1 MRRKYVDHYSGIGG
15 QAVIEGIMMK
25 NKDMYSVAVRT
36 ENGDINVTV
45 EQYDSIAPAPVL
57 NRIPFVR
64 GIFNFLDSLI
74 LGTRTLNY
82 SASFYEEEDP
92 GRRGKETTEAAGK
105 FVSVITVIF
114 SLAIAI
120 ALFML
125 LPYFLSQLVRRW
137 IVNETVIAVIEGLI
151 RIAIFVLYLVLI
163 SALKD
168 IKRVFM
174 YHGAEHKCINCLE
187 HGLPLTIENVAG
199 SSRQH
204 KRCGTSFLF
213 FVVFISV
220 ILFVFIRTTDPVM
233 RIVLRVLL
241 IPVIAGISYEII
253 RLAGRTNNPVISL
266 LSAPGLML
274 QKLTTREPDAS
285 MIEVA
290 IVAVDSVFDWKGYLL
305 NEFGYDVNAMH
316 GSDVKPGYEP
326 EGNIQYEPA
335 GDPPYGPEGDS
346 PYDYEGNAPYVPV
359 GNIPYGPEGNIQYGY
374 NGNVPYE
381 PEGNAPY
388 IPDGNVPYG
397 PDGNVPYVPDGNA
410 AYMPEGNTQYVP
422 DGNNPYG
429 YDQPSDHGNY

>member
-1 MRRKYVDHYSGIGG
+1 MSRKYKDHYSGIGG

-45 EQYDSIAPAPVL
+45 EQYDSIAPSPVL
-57 NRIPFVR
+57 NRIPFIR
-64 GIFNFLDSLI
+64 GIFNFVDSLI

-82 SASFYEEEDP
+82 SVSFYEEEEP

-114 SLAIAI
+114 SLVIAI

-137 IVNETVIAVIEGLI
+137 LVNETVIAVIEGLI
-151 RIAIFVLYLVLI
+151 RIAIFVIYLVSI

-168 IKRVFM
+168 IRRVFM

-220 ILFVFIRTTDPVM
+220 VLFVFIRTSDPVM

-253 RLAGRTNNPVISL
+253 RLAGRTNNPLINL
-266 LSAPGLML
+266 LSSPGLML

-316 GSDVKPGYEP
+316 EYNSNTRYEQEP
-326 EGNIQYEPA
+326 ELNI
-335 GDPPYGPEGDS
+335 
-346 PYDYEGNAPYVPV
+346 
-359 GNIPYGPEGNIQYGY
+359 
-374 NGNVPYE
+374 PYE
-381 PEGNAPY
+381 PEGN
-388 IPDGNVPYG
+388 
-397 PDGNVPYVPDGNA
+397 VPYVPEGNAPYAPEGNA
-410 AYMPEGNTQYVP
+410 AYMPEGNIPYAPEGNVPYAPDGNVPYVPEGNGPYVP
-422 DGNNPYG
+422 DGNAPYG
-429 YDQPSDHGNY
+429 YEQPPGYGNY

>member
-1 MRRKYVDHYSGIGG
+1 MSRKYKDHYSGIGG

-45 EQYDSIAPAPVL
+45 EQYDSIAPSPVL
-57 NRIPFVR
+57 NRIPFIR
-64 GIFNFLDSLI
+64 GIFNFVDSLI

-92 GRRGKETTEAAGK
+92 GRKGKETTEAAGK

-151 RIAIFVLYLVLI
+151 RIAIFILYLVLI

-174 YHGAEHKCINCLE
+174 YHGAEHKCINCIE

-220 ILFVFIRTTDPVM
+220 ILFVFIRTSDPVM
-233 RIVLRVLL
+233 RIVLRILL

-253 RLAGRTNNPVISL
+253 RLAGRTNNPLVNL
-266 LSAPGLML
+266 LSAPGLLL

-305 NEFGYDVNAMH
+305 NEFGYDVSAMH
-316 GSDVKPGYEP
+316 EYNVNASYSHDE
-326 EGNIQYEPA
+326 NA
-335 GDPPYGPEGDS
+335 SYGPEEVAQYGPEEGAQYGADVNA
-346 PYDYEGNAPYVPV
+346 PYGYDGNAPY
-359 GNIPYGPEGNIQYGY
+359 GYG
-374 NGNVPYE
+374 GNV
-381 PEGNAPY
+381 
-388 IPDGNVPYG
+388 VYG
-397 PDGNVPYVPDGNA
+397 PDGNVVYGPDGNIVYGPDGNA
-410 AYMPEGNTQYVP
+410 VYGP
-422 DGNNPYG
+422 DGNAPYG
-429 YDQPSDHGNY
+429 YDRQSDYGNY